1 MTQEIPFTIAFLAGV
16 FSFLSPCVLPI
27 VPGFISYIVGKS
39 FSDLQNSSQ
48 KDNLKLLP
56 LIILFIIGFSIVFIT
71 MGASIDYLSDI
82 FYDLKRE
89 MNIFSGLLIIFL
101 GLYFLGILKI
111 PILNLERKLNLDK
124 LQNLSF
130 FPLLIGMAFAFGWSP
145 CIGPILGSVLAIAI
159 NDSINGTFLLTI
171 YSIGLGVPFLVV
183 GLMMGKLMLLSKNL
197 VKFTRYF
204 QVITGLIL
212 LITGILI
219 LNGTIQSLGFQLNS
233 ILPSLEMM
241 LIK

>member
-39 FSDLQNSSQ
+39 FSDIQNSS
-48 KDNLKLLP
+48 KKENLKLLP
-56 LIILFIIGFSIVFIT
+56 LIILFIIGFSIVFII
-71 MGASIDYLSDI
+71 MGASIDFLSDF
-82 FYDLKRE
+82 FYDLKKE
-89 MNIFSGLLIIFL
+89 MNIFSGILIIFL
-101 GLYFLGILKI
+101 GLFFLGILKV
-111 PILNLERKLNLDK
+111 PFLNLERKINFDR

-159 NDSINGTFLLTI
+159 NDSVNGTLLLTI
-171 YSIGLGVPFLVV
+171 YSIGLGVPFLIV
-183 GLMMGKLMLLSKNL
+183 GLMMGRLIILSKNL
-197 VKFTRYF
+197 AKFSRYF
-204 QVITGLIL
+204 QILTGLIL
-212 LITGILI
+212 LVTGILI

-233 ILPSLEMM
+233 ILPSLEML
-241 LIK
+241 LI

>member
-39 FSDLQNSSQ
+39 FSDIQNSS
-48 KDNLKLLP
+48 KKENLKLLP
-56 LIILFIIGFSIVFIT
+56 LIILFIIGFSIVFII
-71 MGASIDYLSDI
+71 MGASIDFLSDF
-82 FYDLKRE
+82 FYDLKKE
-89 MNIFSGLLIIFL
+89 MNIFSGILIIFL
-101 GLYFLGILKI
+101 GLFFLGILKV
-111 PILNLERKLNLDK
+111 PFLNLERKINFDR

-159 NDSINGTFLLTI
+159 NDSVNGTLLLTI
-171 YSIGLGVPFLVV
+171 YSIGLGVPFLIV
-183 GLMMGKLMLLSKNL
+183 GLMMGRLIILSKNL
-197 VKFTRYF
+197 AKFSRYF
-204 QVITGLIL
+204 QILTGSIL

-233 ILPSLEMM
+233 ILPSLEML
-241 LIK
+241 LI

>member
-39 FSDLQNSSQ
+39 FSDIQNSS
-48 KDNLKLLP
+48 KKENLKLLP
-56 LIILFIIGFSIVFIT
+56 LIILFIIGFSIVFII
-71 MGASIDYLSDI
+71 MGASIDFLSDF
-82 FYDLKRE
+82 FYDLKKE
-89 MNIFSGLLIIFL
+89 MNIFSGILIIFL
-101 GLYFLGILKI
+101 GLFFLGILKV
-111 PILNLERKLNLDK
+111 PFLNLERKINFDR

-159 NDSINGTFLLTI
+159 NDSVNGTLLLTI
-171 YSIGLGVPFLVV
+171 YSIGLGVPFLIV
-183 GLMMGKLMLLSKNL
+183 GLMMGRLIILSKNL
-197 VKFTRYF
+197 VQFSRYF
-204 QVITGLIL
+204 QILTGLIL
-212 LITGILI
+212 LLTGILI

-233 ILPSLEMM
+233 ILPSLEML
-241 LIK
+241 LI

>member
-39 FSDLQNSSQ
+39 FSDIQNSS
-48 KDNLKLLP
+48 KKENLKLLP
-56 LIILFIIGFSIVFIT
+56 LIILFIIGFSIVFII
-71 MGASIDYLSDI
+71 MGASIDFLSNF
-82 FYDLKRE
+82 FYDLKKE
-89 MNIFSGLLIIFL
+89 MNIFSGVLIIFL
-101 GLYFLGILKI
+101 GLFFLGILKV
-111 PILNLERKLNLDK
+111 PFLNLERKINFDK

-159 NDSINGTFLLTI
+159 NDSVNGTLLLTI
-171 YSIGLGVPFLVV
+171 YSIGLGIPFLIV
-183 GLMMGKLMLLSKNL
+183 GLMMGKLIILSKNL
-197 VKFTRYF
+197 AKFSRHF
-204 QVITGLIL
+204 QILTGLIL

-233 ILPSLEMM
+233 ILPSLEML
-241 LIK
+241 LI

>member
-39 FSDLQNSSQ
+39 FSDLQNSS
-48 KDNLKLLP
+48 KKENLKLFP
-56 LIILFIIGFSIVFIT
+56 LIILFIIGFSIVFII
-71 MGASIDYLSDI
+71 MGASIDFLSDF
-82 FYDLKRE
+82 FYDLKKE
-89 MNIFSGLLIIFL
+89 MNIFSGVLIIFL
-101 GLYFLGILKI
+101 GLFFLGILKV
-111 PILNLERKLNLDK
+111 PFLNLERKLNFDK

-159 NDSINGTFLLTI
+159 NDSVNGTLLLTI
-171 YSIGLGVPFLVV
+171 YSIGLGVPFLIV
-183 GLMMGKLMLLSKNL
+183 GLMMGRLIILSKNL
-197 VKFTRYF
+197 VKFSRYF
-204 QVITGLIL
+204 QILTGIIL
-212 LITGILI
+212 LVTGILI

-233 ILPSLEMM
+233 ILPSLEML
-241 LIK
+241 LI

>member
-39 FSDLQNSSQ
+39 FSDLQHNSK

-56 LIILFIIGFSIVFIT
+56 LILLFIFGFSIVFVI
-71 MGASIDYLSDI
+71 MGASIDFLSDF
-82 FYDLKRE
+82 FYDLKKE
-89 MNIFSGLLIIFL
+89 MNIFSGILIIFL
-101 GLYFLGILKI
+101 GLFFLGILKV
-111 PILNLERKLNLDK
+111 PFLDLERKLNFDK
-124 LQNLSF
+124 LQNISF

-159 NDSINGTFLLTI
+159 NDSVNGTLLLTI
-171 YSIGLGVPFLVV
+171 YSIGLGLPFLIV
-183 GLMMGKLMLLSKNL
+183 GLMMGKLINVSSNL
-197 VKFTRYF
+197 VRFSRHF
-204 QVITGLIL
+204 QILTGFVL

-219 LNGTIQSLGFQLNS
+219 LNGNIQSLGFKLNS
-233 ILPSLEMM
+233 ILPSLEML
-241 LIK
+241 LI